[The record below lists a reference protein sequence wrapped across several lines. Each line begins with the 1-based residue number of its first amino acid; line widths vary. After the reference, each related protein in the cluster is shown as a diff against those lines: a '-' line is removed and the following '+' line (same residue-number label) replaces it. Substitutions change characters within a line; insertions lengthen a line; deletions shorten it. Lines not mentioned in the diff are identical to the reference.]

1 MARESQIATIR
12 RMSVGVL
19 ALALAALA
27 CNPLGGVEPE
37 RTTVIESSSSAPPIT
52 AAAGQPTDLSPQQIE
67 QIAHTVVQ
75 IVAAENVGGGLEPL
89 WAGSGTIISPAG
101 EILTNCHVACDA
113 PVIVILM
120 TVGVDVPPEPRYIAE
135 LTASD
140 QVLDLALVQI
150 RTDMEGN
157 PANPTNLPYL
167 TLGDSDALMLG
178 DPVRIFGYPDVGG
191 TTITYTTGSV
201 SGFESAQIGSILE
214 RVIVKTDAEISSGNS
229 GGTAVD
235 VYGNLVAVPTSVNP
249 DVRGSVTLGAIGV
262 LRPVN
267 LVEYVRAGVGLGPIG
282 GTGAVPPSE
291 DPDIYEP
298 NDAIEQATPL
308 EASSTVQAYISWE
321 DDLDVYVIAP
331 TTTNAIQIQLTN
343 IPSSIA
349 DYDLYLV
356 DETQTVVA
364 WSEGVTSEESIAYTP
379 PSPGRFWVVVASY
392 EGASVD
398 QPYTLGVVY
407 DGGEGSVTTGGVR
420 ITGRAI
426 NANTGMPL
434 ADGVFGL
441 LKPGV
446 TCNDFFGSPD
456 PDLSLVSVS
465 GITDGDGE
473 FELLGVPR
481 DARYAAFFIHGV
493 NYICEDAWLE
503 VYPDDTDFDLGELE
517 MSFD

>member
-1 MARESQIATIR
+1 MARECYKPTIR
-12 RMSVGVL
+12 RVSVSVL

-27 CNPLGGVEPE
+27 CIPGSVEPE
-37 RTTVIESSSSAPPIT
+37 RTTVIESSSEMPST
-52 AAAGQPTDLSPQQIE
+52 SVSAGQPAELSAQQIE

-75 IVAAENVGGGLEPL
+75 IVAAENVSGYMEPL
-89 WAGSGTIISPAG
+89 WAGSGTIISPTG

-113 PVIVILM
+113 PIIIVLM
-120 TVGVDVPPEPRYIAE
+120 TIGVDIPPEARYIAE
-135 LTASD
+135 LTAYD
-140 QVLDLALVQI
+140 EVLDLALIQI
-150 RTDMEGN
+150 RTDLEGH
-157 PANPTNLPYL
+157 PVSPTDLPYL

-191 TTITYTTGSV
+191 TTITFTTGAV
-201 SGFESAQIGSILE
+201 SGFESAQIGSTLE

-249 DVRGSVTLGAIGV
+249 DVRGSATLGAIGV

-267 LVEYVRAGVGLGPIG
+267 LVDYVRSGVGPGTLAGP
-282 GTGAVPPSE
+282 GAVPPSE

-298 NDAIEQATPL
+298 NDSVEQATPL

-321 DDLDVYVIAP
+321 DDLDVYLITP
-331 TTTNAIQIQLTN
+331 TTTNPIQLELTN
-343 IPSSIA
+343 IPSDVA

-364 WSEGVTSEESIAYTP
+364 WSEGVTSEETIDYTP
-379 PSPGRFWVVVASY
+379 PSPGRFWAVVASY
-392 EGASVD
+392 EGASATR
-398 QPYTLGVVY
+398 PYTLSVVY
-407 DGGEGSVTTGGVR
+407 DGGEGSAATGGVS

-446 TCNDFFGSPD
+446 TCSDFFGSPD

-465 GITDGDGE
+465 GITDSDGE

-481 DARYAAFFIHGV
+481 GATYAAFFIHGL
-493 NYICEDAWLE
+493 NYVCEDAWLE
-503 VYPDDTDFDLGELE
+503 VYPDDIDFDLGELE
-517 MSFD
+517 MDFD